1 MKIEG
6 DYEEKLI
13 SETQKTFKGNLKNGI
28 ENLFYINNGITHIA
42 TEVAA
47 GALFFVE

>member
-28 ENLFYINNGITHIA
+28 EGTYFA
-42 TEVAA
+42 
-47 GALFFVE
+47 